1 MYLKRLELQGFK
13 SFAHKTVLDFEP
25 GMTAVVGPN
34 GSGKS
39 NVSDG
44 LRWVMGE
51 QSLKLLRG
59 KKSEDVIFAGSDKR
73 SKLSFAEV
81 SLTFDNRDHKIP
93 LEYSEVVI
101 SRRLYRNGE
110 GEYLINNQ
118 RVRLLDVVD
127 ALMRSGFGA
136 TNYAVIGQGTI
147 DQMILAGP
155 AEIKNLVEEAS
166 GVKPYYL
173 KREKTFRKLEQTAE
187 NLSRVSELLAEIEPR
202 LRSLKRQAKRME
214 EREAIAAEL
223 SGLQLEYF
231 GNGIYLIETELK
243 TITDR
248 LSLKSGSIQQLEMEI
263 GTFQKT
269 LEKEEQQSKSSTSFS
284 EELNKKISDLED
296 RRFAL
301 TEQLANIRGQLK
313 SELVPGQIDTKSLSV
328 DKLEFERQIEIT
340 RQKLKTINQNLSDAE
355 KNLGE
360 IRKKLSTEQLSNK
373 LMEFEQ
379 DFERLLVLLRPE
391 NIEEIKSKMRG
402 LIQDLV
408 SVKNTSSKEDL
419 LGQIHELELKVVEN
433 SAHKQN
439 YENNIAIW
447 TNKLNQIKTMLQ
459 ENPEQFKHELFKQ
472 EESLNQEL
480 GGIIKQMDELK
491 LSQAKLLAEEKQKKT
506 FLTEEEK
513 KFRVKSA
520 ELARL
525 KDEQN
530 LVLIEKAKLDT
541 RLESLH
547 KEIKDAFG
555 GVVPETL
562 SQHKKAQT
570 SPDLPNKVMRLKHQ
584 LELAGGVDEATLME
598 YHETQERFDYLTTQL
613 ADLTQAAT
621 DLRSVIEELD
631 QIIKKQFDEAFE
643 KISNK
648 FSEYFRILFNGG
660 QARMTLLK
668 ESQTDEDEEVAEE
681 DEVEK
686 VGIDG
691 VKKKKA
697 AAQIVGIDIK
707 ATPPGK
713 KLASIAAL
721 SGGER
726 ALTAIA
732 LLCSMLA
739 SYPSPFVVL
748 DEVDAA
754 LDEANSIRFAKILGT
769 LAHQTQFI
777 TITHNRET
785 MRQAHTLYGVTM
797 SDEGISKILS
807 IKLDKAEELVR

>member
-39 NVSDG
+39 NVADS

-59 KKSEDVIFAGSDKR
+59 KKSEDVIFAGSDKK

-81 SLTFDNRDHKIP
+81 ALTFDNKDHKIP
-93 LEYSEVVI
+93 LEYVEVVI
-101 SRRLYRNGE
+101 ARRLYRNGDS
-110 GEYLINNQ
+110 EYLINGQ
-118 RVRLLDVVD
+118 RARLLDVVD

-155 AEIKNLVEEAS
+155 AEVKNLIEEAS

-173 KREKTFRKLEQTAE
+173 KREKTLRKLEQTAE

-214 EREAIAAEL
+214 EREALAEEL
-223 SGLQLEYF
+223 KKLQLEFF
-231 GNGIYLIETELK
+231 GNQSYLLEVEL
-243 TITDR
+243 TAVVDR
-248 LSLKSGSIQQLEMEI
+248 LSLKSANVQSLESEI
-263 GTFQKT
+263 SAFQKT
-269 LEKEEQQSKSSTSFS
+269 LEKEEHQSDKSNTFLD
-284 EELNKKISDLED
+284 ELDKKYKVLED
-296 RRFAL
+296 QKL
-301 TEQLANIRGQLK
+301 SLLEKLAEIKGKLK
-313 SELVPGQIDTKSLSV
+313 AETAATKDFS
-328 DKLEFERQIEIT
+328 EFERQFHEIVDSLSSDNVDEI
-340 RQKLKTINQNLSDAE
+340 RQKLKALVSHFGKSNNDELLSQMKTLELDLERVVKDIHDHNLA
-355 KNLGE
+355 K
-360 IRKKLSTEQLSNK
+360 NK
-373 LMEFEQ
+373 L
-379 DFERLLVLLRPE
+379 L
-391 NIEEIKSKMRG
+391 
-402 LIQDLV
+402 
-408 SVKNTSSKEDL
+408 T
-419 LGQIHELELKVVEN
+419 
-433 SAHKQN
+433 
-439 YENNIAIW
+439 
-447 TNKLNQIKTMLQ
+447 
-459 ENPEQFKHELFKQ
+459 
-472 EESLNQEL
+472 
-480 GGIIKQMDELK
+480 
-491 LSQAKLLAEEKQKKT
+491 EEKQKKS

-513 KFRVKSA
+513 KFRAKSS
-520 ELARL
+520 ELSRM

-530 LVLIEKAKLDT
+530 SVLVEKAKLDT

-547 KEIKDAFG
+547 KEITEAFG
-555 GVVPETL
+555 KVPENL
-562 SQHKKAQT
+562 AEHKKAQT
-570 SPDLPNKVMRLKHQ
+570 SPDLTNQVSRLKHQ
-584 LELAGGVDEATLME
+584 LELAGGIDEATMTE
-598 YHETQERFDYLTTQL
+598 YRETQERFDYLTHQS
-613 ADLTQAAT
+613 ADLHQAVI
-621 DLRSVIEELD
+621 DLRNVIEELD
-631 QIIKKQFDEAFE
+631 QIIKKQFDQAFAT
-643 KISNK
+643 ISAK
-648 FSEYFRILFNGG
+648 FEEYFRILFNGG
-660 QARMTLLK
+660 RAQMSLLK
-668 ESQTDEDEEVAEE
+668 ENQPEDGDDIGLEADELEI
-681 DEVEK
+681 EK
-686 VGIDG
+686 PVIDG
-691 VKKKKA
+691 LKKKKA
-697 AAQIVGIDIK
+697 AAQIVGIEIK

-732 LLCSMLA
+732 LLCSLLA

-807 IKLDKAEELVR
+807 IKLDKAEALVQ